1 MLSQDRQ
8 VSNQVSDVS
17 ADAKTSSDLLVNN
30 LVYQQPS
37 ALSLATA
44 RSYTR
49 HYPQVQT
56 YSSGQ
61 TVVMDLTSG
70 AFFVDPETSYLTFDL
85 ILKTSGGAITA
96 NFGSGSAMNIIRQ
109 TTIRSRSG
117 TELSRTELCNHWSR
131 FNSLNQ
137 YSNEYL
143 SRQGRMEGFGDTRI
157 GGTDAAAV
165 NSTTPSRF
173 CIPLPRVDPFF
184 APMVKGQKMPPQLMS
199 GLHIEIILEDVRTA
213 VYLKTGLAADFAGYE
228 ISNIA
233 LVSDSITMTDDVQ
246 RTLNEESAMSGLE
259 IGYDRIFTAQTSL
272 ALGST
277 SANIQIRKA
286 VSQCKYAYT
295 ICLDKTKLLDV
306 TADSFASVLFD
317 AKNWQYRLGSLYFP
331 KQAIQTRGLNDP
343 VESYLQQIAMFDK
356 LRTEKSTAVS
366 LTNFAF
372 QGSGALTASFER
384 DQALQLSALPC
395 NNSRVA
401 ELDVEFDPVSS
412 ATLTRQLLSF
422 LCYAS
427 ISRSFI
433 ENCSSSI

>member
-44 RSYTR
+44 RAYTR

-70 AFFVDPETSYLTFDL
+70 ASFVDPETSYLTFDC
-85 ILKTSGGAITA
+85 ILKTSGAAITA
-96 NFGSGSAMNIIRQ
+96 NFASGSAMNLFRQ

-117 TELSRTELCNHWSR
+117 TELSRTELVNHWSR

-137 YSNEYL
+137 YDDQYL
-143 SRQGRMEGFGDTRI
+143 SKQGLMEGWGLTRSSFDSAI
-157 GGTDAAAV
+157 LSSA
-165 NSTTPSRF
+165 TPRRF
-173 CIPLPRVDPFF
+173 CIPLPRLDPFF
-184 APMVKGQKMPPQLMS
+184 APMVKGQKFPPQIFS
-199 GLHIEIILEDVRTA
+199 GLHIEFILEDVRTA
-213 VYLKTGLAADFAGYE
+213 VFLKSGLAADFAGFE

-233 LVSDSITMTDDVQ
+233 MVADSITMTDDVQ
-246 RTLNEESAMSGLE
+246 RVINEESAQSGLE
-259 IGYDRIFTAQTSL
+259 IGYDRVFTAQTSL
-272 ALGST
+272 AVGST
-277 SANIQIRKA
+277 SANVQIRKA
-286 VSQCKYAYT
+286 VSQCKMAYT
-295 ICLDKTKLLDV
+295 ICLEKTRILDV
-306 TADSFASVLFD
+306 AADSFVSVQFD
-317 AKNWQYRLGSLYFP
+317 ATNWQYRLGSLYFP
-331 KQAIQTRGLNDP
+331 KQALQTRGLNDP
-343 VESYLQQIAMFDK
+343 SESYLQQIAMYDK
-356 LRTEKSTAVS
+356 LRSEKSTCVS
-366 LTNFAF
+366 MTTFNDT
-372 QGSGALTASFER
+372 QSALCASFER

-401 ELDVEFDPVSS
+401 ELDVEFSSVSS
-412 ATLTRQLLSF
+412 PAITRQLISF
-422 LCYAS
+422 LVYSS

-433 ENCSSSI
+433 ENTSSSI

>member
-44 RSYTR
+44 RAYTR

-70 AFFVDPETSYLTFDL
+70 ASFVDPETSYLTFDC
-85 ILKTSGGAITA
+85 ILKTSGATITA
-96 NFGSGSAMNIIRQ
+96 NFGSGSAMNLFRQ

-117 TELSRTELCNHWSR
+117 TELSRTELVNHWSR

-137 YSNEYL
+137 YDDQYL
-143 SRQGRMEGFGDTRI
+143 SKQGLMEGWGATRFPN
-157 GGTDAAAV
+157 TDAS
-165 NSTTPSRF
+165 NLSSLSPTRF
-173 CIPLPRVDPFF
+173 CIPLPRLDPFF
-184 APMVKGQKMPPQLMS
+184 APMVKGQKLPPQIFS
-199 GLHIEIILEDVRTA
+199 GLHVEFILEDVRTA
-213 VYLKTGLAADFAGYE
+213 VYQKTGLPTDFAGFE

-233 LVSDSITMTDDVQ
+233 LVADSITMTDDVQ
-246 RTLNEESAMSGLE
+246 RVINEESAQSGLE
-259 IGYDRIFTAQTSL
+259 IGYDRVFTAQTSL
-272 ALGST
+272 TLGSS

-286 VSQCKYAYT
+286 VSQCKMAYT
-295 ICLDKTKLLDV
+295 ICLDKTKILDV
-306 TADSFASVLFD
+306 MYDSFNSVPFD
-317 AKNWQYRLGSLYFP
+317 ATNWQYRLGSLYFP
-331 KQAIQTRGLNDP
+331 KQAIQTRGVNDP
-343 VESYLQQIAMFDK
+343 SESFLNQIAMFDK
-356 LRTEKSTAVS
+356 LRSEKTTCVSMSTFNATQS
-366 LTNFAF
+366 
-372 QGSGALTASFER
+372 ALCASFER

-401 ELDVEFDPVSS
+401 ELDVEFSSVSS
-412 ATLTRQLLSF
+412 PALTRQLISF
-422 LCYAS
+422 LVYSS

-433 ENCSSSI
+433 ENTSSSI

>member
-1 MLSQDRQ
+1 MMSQDRQ

-61 TVVMDLTSG
+61 TVVLDLTSG
-70 AFFVDPETSYLTFDL
+70 SFFVDCETSYLTFDVT
-85 ILKTSGGAITA
+85 LKTSGALITA
-96 NFGSGSAMNIIRQ
+96 NFASGSAMNLIRQ

-137 YSNEYL
+137 YDNEYL
-143 SRQGRMEGFGDTRI
+143 SRQGLMEGWGLTRSGIGDV
-157 GGTDAAAV
+157 ANLSSAV
-165 NSTTPSRF
+165 PKRF
-173 CIPLPRVDPFF
+173 CIPLPRLDPFF
-184 APMVKGQKMPPQLMS
+184 SPMAKGQKTPPQLMS
-199 GLHIEIILEDVRTA
+199 GLHVEIILEDVRTA
-213 VYLKTGLAADFAGYE
+213 VYLKSGLAADFAGYE

-233 LVSDSITMTDDVQ
+233 FVTDSITMTDDVQ
-246 RTLNEESAMSGLE
+246 RVINEESAASGLE
-259 IGYDRIFTAQTSL
+259 VGYDRIFTAQTSL
-272 ALGST
+272 AIGST

-286 VSQCKYAYT
+286 VSQCKTAHT
-295 ICLDKTKLLDV
+295 ICVNKAGLLDV
-306 TADSFASVLFD
+306 TADSFLSVTFD

-331 KQAIQTRGLNDP
+331 KQAIQTRGVGDS
-343 VESYLQQIAMFDK
+343 VESYLQQIAMYNK
-356 LRTEKSTAVS
+356 LRYESSTAVS
-366 LTNFAF
+366 LTNFTS
-372 QGSGALTASFER
+372 GGEGALCASFER
-384 DQALQLSALPC
+384 DQSLQLSALPV

-401 ELDVEFDPVSS
+401 ELDVEFDPATS
-412 ATLTRQLLSF
+412 AGLTRQLISF

>member
-44 RSYTR
+44 RAYTR

-61 TVVMDLTSG
+61 TVVLDLTSG
-70 AFFVDPETSYLTFDL
+70 ASFVDPETSYLTFEVQ
-85 ILKTSGGAITA
+85 LKTSGGAITA
-96 NFGSGSAMNIIRQ
+96 NFGSGSAMNLIRQ

-143 SRQGRMEGFGDTRI
+143 SRQGLVEGWGENR
-157 GGTDAAAV
+157 GGPTDAFCV
-165 NSTTPSRF
+165 SSVVPKRF
-173 CIPLPRVDPFF
+173 CIPLPRLDPFF
-184 APMVKGQKMPPQLMS
+184 SPMAKGQKIPPQLMS

-213 VYLKTGLAADFAGYE
+213 CYLKSGLAADFAGYD

-233 LVSDSITMTDDVQ
+233 FVADSITMTDDVQ
-246 RTLNEESAMSGLE
+246 RVINEESAMSGLE
-259 IGYDRIFTAQTSL
+259 VGYDRVFTAQTSL
-272 ALGST
+272 PLGASST
-277 SANIQIRKA
+277 NIQIRKA

-295 ICLDKTKLLDV
+295 ICLDKTRLLDV
-306 TADSFASVLFD
+306 TYDSFYSVAFD
-317 AKNWQYRLGSLYFP
+317 ATNWQYRLGSLYFP
-331 KQAIQTRGLNDP
+331 KQAIQTRGANDAT
-343 VESYLQQIAMFDK
+343 ESYLQQIAMFDK
-356 LRTEKSTAVS
+356 LRSEKSTCVS
-366 LTNFAF
+366 LVKFNLS
-372 QGSGALTASFER
+372 GEGALCASFER

-401 ELDVEFDPVSS
+401 ELDATFDATTS
-412 ATLTRQLLSF
+412 AGLTRQLISF
-422 LCYAS
+422 LVYSS
-427 ISRSFI
+427 ISRSFV
-433 ENCSSSI
+433 ENTSSSI

>member
-44 RSYTR
+44 RAYTR

-61 TVVMDLTSG
+61 TLVLDLTSG
-70 AFFVDPETSYLTFDL
+70 ASFVDTETSYLTFEVQ
-85 ILKTSGGAITA
+85 LKTTGGAITA
-96 NFGSGSAMNIIRQ
+96 NFGSGSAMNLIRQ

-137 YSNEYL
+137 YDDQYL
-143 SRQGRMEGFGDTRI
+143 ARQGLMEGWGLTRS
-157 GGTDAAAV
+157 GATDASNLSSA
-165 NSTTPSRF
+165 TPKRF
-173 CIPLPRVDPFF
+173 CIPLPRLDPFF
-184 APMVKGQKMPPQLMS
+184 SPMARGQKCPPQLMS
-199 GLHIEIILEDVRTA
+199 GLHVEIILEDVRTA
-213 VYLKTGLAADFAGYE
+213 VYQKSGITADFSGFD

-233 LVSDSITMTDDVQ
+233 FVTDSITMTDDVQ
-246 RTLNEESAMSGLE
+246 RVINEESSMSGLE
-259 IGYDRIFTAQTSL
+259 VGYDRIFTAQTSL
-272 ALGST
+272 PLGSS

-295 ICLDKTKLLDV
+295 LCLDKTKLLDV
-306 TADSFASVLFD
+306 TADSFASLPFD
-317 AKNWQYRLGSLYFP
+317 ATNWQYRLGSLYFP
-331 KQAIQTRGLNDP
+331 KQALQTRGLGDS

-356 LRTEKSTAVS
+356 LRSEKSTAVS
-366 LTNFAF
+366 LTLFSAS
-372 QGSGALTASFER
+372 QGALCASFER
-384 DQALQLSALPC
+384 DQALQLSALPV

-401 ELDVEFDPVSS
+401 ELDVEFEGASS
-412 ATLTRQLLSF
+412 VTLTRQLISF
-422 LCYAS
+422 LCYSS
-427 ISRSFI
+427 ISRSFV
-433 ENCSSSI
+433 ENTSSSI

>member
-44 RSYTR
+44 RAYTR

-61 TVVMDLTSG
+61 TVVLDLTSG
-70 AFFVDPETSYLTFDL
+70 ASFVDCETSYLTFDVT
-85 ILKTSGGAITA
+85 LKTSGDAITA
-96 NFGSGSAMNIIRQ
+96 NFGSGSAMNLIRQ

-131 FNSLNQ
+131 FHSLNE
-137 YSNEYL
+137 YDNEYL
-143 SRQGRMEGFGDTRI
+143 SRQGLMEGW
-157 GGTDAAAV
+157 GGIRSGGADPANLSSAAPLRV
-165 NSTTPSRF
+165 
-173 CIPLPRVDPFF
+173 CIPLPRLDPFF
-184 APMVKGQKMPPQLMS
+184 APMAKGQKTPPQLMS
-199 GLHIEIILEDVRTA
+199 GLHVEIILEDVRTA
-213 VYLKTGLAADFAGYE
+213 VFLKTGLAGDFSGFE
-228 ISNIA
+228 LSNIA
-233 LVSDSITMTDDVQ
+233 FVTDSITMTDDVQ
-246 RTLNEESAMSGLE
+246 RAINDESSASGLE
-259 IGYDRIFTAQTSL
+259 VGYDRIFTAQTSL
-272 ALGST
+272 PVGST

-286 VSQCKYAYT
+286 VSQCKWANT
-295 ICLDKTKLLDV
+295 ICLDKSALLDV
-306 TADSFASVLFD
+306 SADSFHSVAFD
-317 AKNWQYRLGSLYFP
+317 ASNWQYRLGSLYFP
-331 KQAIQTRGLNDP
+331 KQAIQTRGLGDAS
-343 VESYLQQIAMFDK
+343 ESYLQQIAMYDK

-366 LTNFAF
+366 LTRFNT
-372 QGSGALTASFER
+372 GGEGALCASFER
-384 DQALQLSALPC
+384 DQSLQLSALPV

-401 ELDVEFDPVSS
+401 ELDVTFDAASS
-412 ATLTRQLLSF
+412 VGLTRQLISF

>member
-44 RSYTR
+44 RAYTR

-61 TVVMDLTSG
+61 TVVLDLTSG
-70 AFFVDPETSYLTFDL
+70 ASFVDPETSYLTFEVQ
-85 ILKTSGGAITA
+85 LKTSGAAITA
-96 NFGSGSAMNIIRQ
+96 NFGSGSAMNLIRQ

-137 YSNEYL
+137 YDDQYL
-143 SRQGRMEGFGDTRI
+143 SKQGLMEGWGAIRSS
-157 GGTDAAAV
+157 GADAAILSSA
-165 NSTTPSRF
+165 TPKRF
-173 CIPLPRVDPFF
+173 CIPLPRLDPFF
-184 APMVKGQKMPPQLMS
+184 SPMAKGQKIPPQLMS
-199 GLHIEIILEDVRTA
+199 GLHVEIILEDVRTA
-213 VYLKTGLAADFAGYE
+213 VCRKTGLAADFSGYE

-233 LVSDSITMTDDVQ
+233 FVTDSITMTDDVQ
-246 RTLNEESAMSGLE
+246 RVINEESAMSGLE
-259 IGYDRIFTAQTSL
+259 VGYDRIFTAQTSL

-295 ICLDKTKLLDV
+295 ICLNKASLLDV
-306 TADSFASVLFD
+306 SLDSFQSVVFD
-317 AKNWQYRLGSLYFP
+317 ATNWQYRLGSLYFP

-343 VESYLQQIAMFDK
+343 TESFLQQIAMFDK
-356 LRTEKSTAVS
+356 LRSEKTTAVS
-366 LTNFAF
+366 MFRFDT
-372 QGSGALTASFER
+372 GGEGALCASFER

-401 ELDVEFDPVSS
+401 ELDVEFD
-412 ATLTRQLLSF
+412 ATASVGLTRQLISF
-422 LCYAS
+422 LVYSS

-433 ENCSSSI
+433 ENTSSSI